1 MSANTRRSAVP
12 SASRRVVEKQWARA
26 RRTLGIKPIFL
37 ISALLVAPSAAR
49 AEIPAAVAELTDTA
63 CIACH
68 GNAVVTPLDMREL
81 DFDLDDGATR
91 RTWER
96 VYDRVASGQMPP
108 VGAPRPDDAI
118 ADKALARLEAE
129 LIAANERR
137 RNGQRTPLKRLT
149 RLEYA
154 YTIEDLLGLDRE
166 VAQHLGTSLPAEAD
180 AGGFDNVAARQGI
193 SPLHIRSYLAAA
205 DGALDAAIRVS
216 PSPERDPFV
225 IDYAKSG
232 YLNFMSNAEILGGGI
247 TKNTGDG
254 IAMFFD
260 VGSTYLMHSASEGF
274 HVTAPGRYRVTM
286 EARAY
291 QPTSPITLTVYRG
304 TRQGATM
311 TASLDDLIGS
321 FDLIG
326 DDTRTVEVETYLRPG
341 ELVSPSVAD
350 LAKPEG
356 DYTNYFAPEINI
368 RDYAGE
374 GIVMQRMTIEGPLV
388 ESWPP
393 PSTRN
398 LLGVDFDMNG
408 NPEVSKPVIEHVRD
422 IVARFGRRAFRR
434 PLTDAEHER
443 FTSLAEPHLEAGFVE
458 AARVPLKAMLSAPQ
472 FIYQGGRD
480 DLNDFDIASRLSYFL
495 WRSTPDDELLALA
508 EAGKLADDTVVA
520 DQVERLLSD
529 PKHERFVKDFAGQAL
544 RLYEM
549 KATSPD
555 PGLYPEYDDRL
566 GLAMRRETELY
577 VGDLIDNNLT
587 IDAVID
593 SDFTY
598 LNRRIASHYGIEGV
612 EGQAMR
618 RVALPADSP
627 RGGVLSQASVHKIT
641 ANGTTT
647 SPVPRGNFVLA
658 NILGRPAP
666 PPPPGIPGLEP
677 DTRGAT
683 TIREQLTAHR
693 ANPTCATCHQTIDP
707 PGFALESFDPIGG
720 FRSTYRVSG
729 GVMEGEGFTV
739 PLPYKQGLPVD
750 SSGETTNG
758 HRFADFEAY
767 KDLLLETERDAIATH
782 FISQFVTLATGSE
795 VDFADRRAIDAIRES
810 IAPEYRVR
818 DMLHA
823 VVKSDLF
830 KTR

>member
-1 MSANTRRSAVP
+1 MIRRDGLLLLFLLGATSTAANVP
-12 SASRRVVEKQWARA
+12 PA
-26 RRTLGIKPIFL
+26 I
-37 ISALLVAPSAAR
+37 AA
-49 AEIPAAVAELTDTA
+49 LTDTA

-96 VYDRVASGQMPP
+96 IYDRVASGQMPP
-108 VGAPRPDDAI
+108 VGSPRPNDEI
-118 ADKALARLEAE
+118 AEQALARLENE

-154 YTIEDLLGLDRE
+154 YTIEDLLGLDEE
-166 VAQHLGTSLPAEAD
+166 VAAHLGTSLPAEAD

-205 DGALDAAIRVS
+205 DAALDAAIRLG

-260 VGSTYLMHSASEGF
+260 VGSTYLMHSSSEGF
-274 HVTAPGRYRVTM
+274 DVTAPGRYRVTL

-291 QPTSPITLTVYRG
+291 QPSSPITLTVYRG
-304 TRQGATM
+304 TRQGATQ

-326 DDTRTVEVETYLRPG
+326 DEPRTVQVETYLRPG
-341 ELVSPSVAD
+341 ELISPSVAE

-356 DYTNYFAPEINI
+356 DYTNYFAPEENI
-368 RDYAGE
+368 KDYPGE

-388 ESWPP
+388 DAWPP
-393 PSTRN
+393 RSTRD
-398 LLGVDFDMNG
+398 LFDVEFDMNG
-408 NPEVSKPVIEHVRD
+408 KPIVSKPVIEHVSD
-422 IVARFGRRAFRR
+422 IVERFGRRAFRR
-434 PLTDAEHER
+434 PLTKAEHQM
-443 FTSLAEPHLEAGFVE
+443 FTRLAEPHQEAGLVE
-458 AARVPLKAMLSAPQ
+458 AAWVPLKAILSAPQ
-472 FIYQGGRD
+472 FIYQGGAT
-480 DLNDFDIASRLSYFL
+480 DLTDYELASRLSYFL
-495 WRSTPDDELLALA
+495 WRSTPDEELLGLA
-508 EAGKLADDTVVA
+508 EAGKLSDDAVLQNQIA
-520 DQVERLLSD
+520 RLLSD
-529 PKHERFVKDFAGQAL
+529 PKHERFVEDFAGQAL

-549 KATSPD
+549 KSTTPD

-577 VGDLIDNNLT
+577 FADLVANNAS

-598 LNRRIASHYGIEGV
+598 LNRRIASHYGIDGV

-618 RVALPADSP
+618 RVALPSDSP
-627 RGGVLSQASVHKIT
+627 RGGLLAQASVHKIT

-666 PPPPGIPGLEP
+666 PPPAGVAGLEP
-677 DTRGAT
+677 DTRGTT

-693 ANPTCATCHQTIDP
+693 ANPTCATCHRTIDP

-720 FRSTYRVSG
+720 FRSAYRVSG
-729 GVMEGEGFTV
+729 GVMQGEGFTV
-739 PLPYKQGLPVD
+739 PLPYKEGLPVD
-750 SSGETTNG
+750 PSGETTDG
-758 HRFADFEAY
+758 HQFANFEAY
-767 KDLLLETERDAIATH
+767 KDLLLETEREAIATH
-782 FISQFVTLATGSE
+782 FIGQFVTLATGAE
-795 VDFADRRAIDAIRES
+795 VDFADRRAIEAIRES
-810 IAPEYRVR
+810 VAPAYGVR
-818 DMLHA
+818 DMVHA
-823 VVKSDLF
+823 VVMSDLF
-830 KTR
+830 RMR

>member
-1 MSANTRRSAVP
+1 MI
-12 SASRRVVEKQWARA
+12 KQHW
-26 RRTLGIKPIFL
+26 LLSLFL
-37 ISALLVAPSAAR
+37 IGASSTAANVPPV
-49 AEIPAAVAELTDTA
+49 IAALTDTA

-68 GNAVVTPLDMREL
+68 GNDVVTPLDMREL
-81 DFDLDDGATR
+81 DFDLNDAATR

-96 VYDRVASGQMPP
+96 IYDRVASGQMPP
-108 VGAPRPDDAI
+108 VGAPRPKDEI
-118 ADKALARLEAE
+118 AQRALARLENE

-137 RNGQRTPLKRLT
+137 RNGQRTPLRRLT

-154 YTIEDLLGLDRE
+154 YTIEDLLGLDEE
-166 VAQHLGTSLPAEAD
+166 VAAHLGTSLPAEAD

-205 DGALDAAIRVS
+205 DAALDAAIRLG

-260 VGSTYLMHSASEGF
+260 VGSTYLMHSSSEGF
-274 HVTAPGRYRVTM
+274 DVTAPGRYRITL

-291 QPTSPITLTVYRG
+291 QPSSPITLTVYRG
-304 TRQGATM
+304 TRQGATQ

-326 DDTRTVEVETYLRPG
+326 DKARTVQVETYLRPG
-341 ELVSPSVAD
+341 ELISPSVAE

-356 DYTNYFAPEINI
+356 DYTNYFAPEKNI
-368 RDYAGE
+368 KDYPGE

-388 ESWPP
+388 DAWPP
-393 PSTRN
+393 RSTRD
-398 LLGVDFDMNG
+398 LFGVEFDMNG
-408 NPEVSKPVIEHVRD
+408 KPIVSKPVIEHVRD
-422 IVARFGRRAFRR
+422 VVDRFGRRAFRR
-434 PLTDAEHER
+434 PLTKAEQQM
-443 FTSLAEPHLEAGFVE
+443 FTKLAEPHLEAGLVE
-458 AARVPLKAMLSAPQ
+458 AARVPLKAILSAPQ
-472 FIYQGGRD
+472 FIYQGGAT
-480 DLNDFDIASRLSYFL
+480 DLSDFEIASRLSYFL
-495 WRSTPDDELLALA
+495 WRSTPDEELLHLA
-508 EAGKLADDTVVA
+508 EAGKLTDDAVLESQVA
-520 DQVERLLSD
+520 RLSGD

-549 KATSPD
+549 KTTTPD

-577 VGDLIDNNLT
+577 LADLVANNSS

-598 LNRRIASHYGIEGV
+598 LNRRIAAHYGIDGV

-618 RVALPADSP
+618 RVALPSDSP
-627 RGGVLSQASVHKIT
+627 RGGVLAQASVHKIT

-666 PPPPGIPGLEP
+666 PPPPGVAGLEP
-677 DTRGAT
+677 DTRGTT

-693 ANPTCATCHQTIDP
+693 ANPTCATCHRTIDP

-739 PLPYKQGLPVD
+739 PLPYKKGLPVD
-750 SSGETTNG
+750 PSGETTAG
-758 HRFADFEAY
+758 HQFANFEAY

-782 FISQFVTLATGSE
+782 FISQFVTLATGAE
-795 VDFADRRAIDAIRES
+795 VDFADRRAIEAIRES
-810 IAPEYRVR
+810 VAPDFRVR

-823 VVKSDLF
+823 VVMSDLF